1 MGAFKDF
8 VNKKLNEESKK
19 VSSNLLKNIIDVLKE
34 YIVTEY
40 DLTEDE
46 KMQIINNMHIGVE
59 EHDRGILKK
68 GPKFVAAS
76 SYDEGEGKSVPVEIV
91 IEIVTEKIGQKQEV
105 EPAEEPTIPDDATDD
120 AEAEPVE
127 SPDESGEE

>member
-8 VNKKLNEESKK
+8 VNNKLNEEARK

-34 YIVTEY
+34 YIATEF

-46 KMQIINNMHIGVE
+46 KMQIINNMEIGVE
-59 EHDRGILKK
+59 DHDKGILNK
-68 GPKFVAAS
+68 GPRFIAS
-76 SYDEGEGKSVPVEIV
+76 SNYDQGEGKQVPVEIV

-105 EPAEEPTIPDDATDD
+105 EPAE
-120 AEAEPVE
+120 
-127 SPDESGEE
+127 SPDVPDEVADEESSEEVPEETEEE